1 MKNYDDIINLSRP
14 VSKKHKPMAMENR
27 AAQFAPFAA
36 LNGYAMAVEEA
47 GRITFDKKELSE
59 DMAELI
65 NNILNK
71 LKANRLRVEITYFVA
86 DAKKSGG
93 KYESYRGYVKKTDMD
108 KGVIVTEDNNI
119 IFINDITEIVYI

>member
-14 VSKKHKPMAMENR
+14 VSKKHKPMTMENR

-47 GRITFDKKELSE
+47 GRITLDKKELSE

-71 LKANRLRVEITYFVA
+71 LKINRLRVKITYFVA
-86 DAKKSGG
+86 DDKKSGG
-93 KYESYRGYVKKTDMD
+93 KYVVYRGYVKKIDMD

-119 IFINDITEIVYI
+119 IFINDIAEIVYI

>member
-14 VSKKHKPMAMENR
+14 VSNKHKPMTMDNR

-47 GRITFDKKELSE
+47 GRITLDKKELSE

-71 LKANRLRVEITYFVA
+71 LKINRLRVKITYFVA
-86 DAKKSGG
+86 DDKKSGG
-93 KYESYRGYVKKTDMD
+93 KYVVYRGYVKKIDMD

-119 IFINDITEIVYI
+119 IFINDIAEIVYI

>member
-14 VSKKHKPMAMENR
+14 VSKKHKPMTMENR

-47 GRITFDKKELSE
+47 GRITLDKKELSE

-71 LKANRLRVEITYFVA
+71 LKINRLRVKITYFVA
-86 DAKKSGG
+86 DDKKSGG
-93 KYESYRGYVKKTDMD
+93 KYVAYRGYVKKIDTD

-119 IFINDITEIVYI
+119 IFINDIAEIVYI

>member
-1 MKNYDDIINLSRP
+1 MKNYDDIINLSRL
-14 VSKKHKPMAMENR
+14 VSKKHKPMTMENR

-47 GRITFDKKELSE
+47 GRITLDKKELSE

-71 LKANRLRVEITYFVA
+71 LKINRLRVKITYFVA
-86 DAKKSGG
+86 DDKKSGG
-93 KYESYRGYVKKTDMD
+93 KYVVYRGYVKKIDMD

-119 IFINDITEIVYI
+119 IFINDIAEIVYI

>member
-1 MKNYDDIINLSRP
+1 MSKYDDIINLSRP
-14 VSKKHKPMAMENR
+14 VSKKHKPMTMENR

-47 GRITFDKKELSE
+47 GRITLDKKELSE

-71 LKANRLRVEITYFVA
+71 LKINRLRVKITYFVA
-86 DAKKSGG
+86 DDKKSGG
-93 KYESYRGYVKKTDMD
+93 KYVVYRGYVKKIDMD

-119 IFINDITEIVYI
+119 IFINDIAEIVYI